1 MLFTIYEKT
10 NNEYYLCSLLAMVT
24 ADLIPMYMIQ
34 MMFSKQVLMT
44 LIERE
49 WTMVMDI
56 MGITDMDITMI
67 MSILLYLIKKVIGME
82 EFKEAKNVTVFQL

>member
-1 MLFTIYEKT
+1 
-10 NNEYYLCSLLAMVT
+10 MVT

-67 MSILLYLIKKVIGME
+67 MLILLYLIKKVIGME

>member
-1 MLFTIYEKT
+1 
-10 NNEYYLCSLLAMVT
+10 MVT

>member
-1 MLFTIYEKT
+1 
-10 NNEYYLCSLLAMVT
+10 MVT

-49 WTMVMDI
+49 WTMVMDMDI
-56 MGITDMDITMI
+56 MGMDILGITDTDITMI
-67 MSILLYLIKKVIGME
+67 MLILLYLIKKVIGME
-82 EFKEAKNVTVFQL
+82 EFKEEKNVTVFQL

>member
-1 MLFTIYEKT
+1 
-10 NNEYYLCSLLAMVT
+10 MVT

-49 WTMVMDI
+49 WTMVMDMDI
-56 MGITDMDITMI
+56 MGMDMDILGITDTDITMI
-67 MSILLYLIKKVIGME
+67 MLILLYLIKKVIGME
-82 EFKEAKNVTVFQL
+82 EFKEEKNVTVFQL

>member
-1 MLFTIYEKT
+1 
-10 NNEYYLCSLLAMVT
+10 MVT
-24 ADLIPMYMIQ
+24 ADLIPMYMTQ

-49 WTMVMDI
+49 WTMVMDMDI
-56 MGITDMDITMI
+56 MGMDILGITDMDITMI

-82 EFKEAKNVTVFQL
+82 EFKEEKNVTVFQL